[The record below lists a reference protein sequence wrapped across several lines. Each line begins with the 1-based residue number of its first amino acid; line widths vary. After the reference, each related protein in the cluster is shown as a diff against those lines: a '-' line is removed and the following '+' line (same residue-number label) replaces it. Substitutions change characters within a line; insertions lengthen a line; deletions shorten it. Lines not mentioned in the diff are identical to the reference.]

1 MFSKL
6 IVSFYI
12 PNDSVWGLVSFT
24 SLPTHDIVR
33 LLTFS
38 HSIGYVMIAIIA
50 LISNYLMTNDAE
62 QYSYAYLPFVSL
74 LQWNA
79 YSSVAKLKKKK
90 TGQFVL
96 PLFKR
101 SLYIP
106 GSSPFQIHFANILS
120 VCGLLFIIYKISFG
134 EMKSLVF

>member
-1 MFSKL
+1 
-6 IVSFYI
+6 
-12 PNDSVWGLVSFT
+12 
-24 SLPTHDIVR
+24 
-33 LLTFS
+33 
-38 HSIGYVMIAIIA
+38 MIAIIA

-79 YSSVAKLKKKK
+79 YSSLAKLKKK

-106 GSSPFQIHFANILS
+106 GSSPFQIYFANILS
-120 VCGLLFIIYKISFG
+120 VCGLLLIIYKISFG

>member
-62 QYSYAYLPFVSL
+62 QYSYAYFPFVSL

-79 YSSVAKLKKKK
+79 YSFLAKLKKKK
-90 TGQFVL
+90 LGSLSYHCLRDPYIFQVQVL
-96 PLFKR
+96 FRYILQIFSQSVVCFLLSIKYLLEKW
-101 SLYIP
+101 SL
-106 GSSPFQIHFANILS
+106 
-120 VCGLLFIIYKISFG
+120 
-134 EMKSLVF
+134 